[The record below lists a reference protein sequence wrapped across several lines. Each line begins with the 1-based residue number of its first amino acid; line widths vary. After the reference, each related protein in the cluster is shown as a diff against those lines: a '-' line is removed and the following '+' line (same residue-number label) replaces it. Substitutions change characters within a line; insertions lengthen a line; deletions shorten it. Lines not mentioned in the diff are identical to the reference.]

1 MLVKSNEKVGP
12 DIYKMILKA
21 NKRIEANPGQ
31 FIHLKIKNDS
41 YDPLLRRPFSIFD
54 VNKKNNLLTIFYKV
68 CGRGTKLMTEIK
80 NGEEVDVLE
89 NLGNG
94 FNLKMKNK
102 NLVLIGGGMG
112 IAPLYYL
119 AKKLAKTNRL
129 RVLLGAQNKEELI
142 FLNNKFSKLDLKL
155 DNATIDGSLGFKG
168 NVVDLLKNIIKD
180 KQKIDYIYSCGPTPM
195 LKELKKIVINNDI
208 ETEASLEE
216 RMGCGVGVC
225 LSCTVRTSNGN
236 KRACKEGPVFPLK
249 EVIFDE

>member
-1 MLVKSNEKVGP
+1 MLVKKNKNVGP

-21 NKRIEANPGQ
+21 DGRLQDNPGQ

-54 VNKKNNLLTIFYKV
+54 INKKNNLLTILYKV

-94 FNLKMKNK
+94 FNLKKKNED
-102 NLVLIGGGMG
+102 LVLIGGGMG
-112 IAPLYYL
+112 IAPLYFL
-119 AKKLAKTNRL
+119 AKKLSKNNNL
-129 RVLLGAQNKEELI
+129 RVLLGAQNKEELV
-142 FLNNKFSKLDLKL
+142 FLNSKFSKLDLEL
-155 DNATIDGSLGFKG
+155 SNTTMDGTLGFKG
-168 NVVDLLKNIIKD
+168 NVIEYFKNQIKD

-195 LKELKKIVINNDI
+195 LKELKKIVKENNI
-208 ETEASLEE
+208 EAEASLEE

-225 LSCTVRTSNGN
+225 LSCTVRTINGN

>member
-31 FIHLKIKNDS
+31 FIHLKIKNNS

>member
-31 FIHLKIKNDS
+31 FIHLKIKNNS

-168 NVVDLLKNIIKD
+168 NVLDFLKNIIKD

>member
-1 MLVKSNEKVGP
+1 MLVKSNKKVGP

-31 FIHLKIKNDS
+31 FIHLKIKNNS

-168 NVVDLLKNIIKD
+168 NVLDFLKNIIKD

>member
-1 MLVKSNEKVGP
+1 
-12 DIYKMILKA
+12 MILKA

-31 FIHLKIKNDS
+31 FIHLKIKNNS

-168 NVVDLLKNIIKD
+168 NVLDFLKNIIKD

>member
-1 MLVKSNEKVGP
+1 
-12 DIYKMILKA
+12 MILKA

>member
-1 MLVKSNEKVGP
+1 MLVKSNKKVGP